1 MNTTINNPVIP
12 CVMSLPGGHLQ
23 QGNLIVI
30 HGQPTYNS
38 NRFCVSLVCGQQREL
53 GDIAF
58 QLTSHFDTSWVIRNS
73 KLNKEWG
80 VEEGTTTHKFPFKRL
95 QPFKIE
101 IFTSPSSYLITVD
114 GNHHCEYIHRV
125 SYSEANTLQ
134 ITGDVQVSMIEFRS
148 ANTFPTFPSSNRL
161 NVAYPPL
168 PFASLINGPLSVGNE
183 IQVHGQ
189 VKPHPNRFHINLQ
202 QGCQSY
208 PHPTMVF
215 HFNPRYEGGQRT
227 IVMNSFIGSW
237 GSEQRVAVPRNLLP
251 GNTFVLA
258 IRRQP
263 SYFEVSVNGS
273 VIATYNHR
281 IAADMVDSVSIDGDV
296 IIHKVV
302 AY

>member
-12 CVMSLPGGHLQ
+12 CVMSLPGGRLQ

-58 QLTSHFDTSWVIRNS
+58 QLTSHFDTNWVIRNS

-251 GNTFVLA
+251 GNNFVLA

>member
-38 NRFCVSLVCGQQREL
+38 NRFAINLLHQGNMQCV
-53 GDIAF
+53 F
-58 QLTSHFDTSWVIRNS
+58 HFDARFDQGQTVRNT
-73 KLNKEWG
+73 N
-80 VEEGTTTHKFPFKRL
+80 F
-95 QPFKIE
+95 
-101 IFTSPSSYLITVD
+101 PSSSWGPEERSTLPFAKNRHFFMEIRCLPDRFSITVD